1 MNDAARKL
9 THHNIPVR
17 MLKAAQEFSQ
27 VKVHSGTEPAPA
39 IQGVYVLPNPGGTP
53 ERFYVATDSYVLI
66 ALAEGEH
73 SPEELLNALHGATL
87 EDAAFVGNDALTPM
101 LKLAGRLYGH
111 ETVGIEDG
119 LVFGDHT
126 FEYDANHGI
135 PKVTSIFPKEF
146 GKRRMGQ
153 GINADRMEKIA
164 KLAKILAP
172 GKNNALTVANFG
184 RTDRTDKRLGGNHP
198 ELMHFNADR
207 VHGQESSGL
216 IAVMGLSK
224 NVGGPTQV
232 NWGAGTVPGIVNLEE
247 I

>member
-1 MNDAARKL
+1 MNDAAHKL
-9 THHNIPVR
+9 THHDIPVR

-27 VKVHSGTEPAPA
+27 VKVPSGTEPTPA
-39 IQGVYVLPNPGGTP
+39 IQGVYVLPNPGGVP

-66 ALAEGEH
+66 VLAEGEH

-119 LVFGDHT
+119 LVFRDHT
-126 FEYDANHGI
+126 FKYDADYGI
-135 PKVTSIFPKEF
+135 PQVTSILPKGF
-146 GKRRMGQ
+146 GRRRMGQ
-153 GINADRMEKIA
+153 GINANRLEKVA

-172 GKNNALTVANFG
+172 GKDNALTVANFG
-184 RTDRTDKRLGGNHP
+184 RSDNPDKPMAGNSP
-198 ELMHFNADR
+198 ELMHFSAGR
-207 VHGQESSGL
+207 VYGQETSGL
-216 IAVMGLSK
+216 VVIMGLSRG
-224 NVGGPTQV
+224 GGPTQV
-232 NWGAGTVPGIVNLEE
+232 NWGAGTVPGVTDIEE